1 MNMTEVPADDYVMG
15 RTQHEYRRL
24 DQQAEMW
31 EPTTRRVLQQ
41 IGLGPGM
48 SCLDIGCG
56 TGAVMQLMAEMVG
69 DGGHVTGVDVDAD
82 VGQYALH
89 RVQETGSGQYRF
101 IQADVET
108 IDDADGQ
115 LYDVTY
121 ARLVLIHARN
131 PRALLRKM
139 YAWTKPGGY
148 IVVQDFDLRAVDAY
162 PWFGAWAEFQ
172 KVMYGVF
179 VQAGRD
185 VQIGHK
191 LPYHFVASGLGQ
203 PDGTDVAGVLSS
215 LEDLS
220 SMYQTVYQS
229 LLPRA
234 LELGLT
240 TPKQAEE
247 FFDTMNSLPRRHYHV
262 ASSPLLISAWKRK
275 PEDCAGA

>member
-1 MNMTEVPADDYVMG
+1 MNMTDVPADTLVMG
-15 RTQHEYRRL
+15 GTQHEYRRL
-24 DQQAEMW
+24 DQQAQMW
-31 EPTTRRVLQQ
+31 EPTTRRVLQH

-69 DGGHVTGVDVDAD
+69 DGGHVTGMDVDAE
-82 VGQYALH
+82 VGRHAL
-89 RVQETGSGQYRF
+89 RCVQETGGGHYQF
-101 IQADVET
+101 IQADAEA
-108 IDDADGQ
+108 IDELDGQ

-121 ARLVLIHARN
+121 ARHVLIHARN

-139 YAWTKPGGY
+139 YAWTRPGGY
-148 IVVQDFDLRAVDAY
+148 MVVQDFDLRTVDAY

-172 KVMYGVF
+172 KVMYGVY

-191 LPYHFVASGLGQ
+191 LPHHFVAAGLGQ

-220 SMYQTVYQS
+220 SMYQSVYQS

-247 FFDTMNSLPRRHYHV
+247 FYNTMNSLPRRYYHV

-275 PEDCAGA
+275 PEGPAGV